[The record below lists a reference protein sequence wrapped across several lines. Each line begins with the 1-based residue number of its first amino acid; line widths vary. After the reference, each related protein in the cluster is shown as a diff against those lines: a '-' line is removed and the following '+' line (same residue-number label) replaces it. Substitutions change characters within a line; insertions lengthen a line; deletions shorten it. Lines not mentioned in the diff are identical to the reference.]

1 VSRLIGTSPQYEFAV
16 DGYVQ
21 SLVWSTDCRRLFAAS
36 AEGEVALFDT
46 EQGNRMWRANGHGLG
61 TASIA
66 LGERQGIAA
75 SVGQDTRLQLY
86 EVDTGQTI
94 ASASLPAWGEVVSFS
109 PDDRHLAVASAK
121 WVLIFSTSDLL
132 APGEEQCLPL
142 CQFGPHDSTVT
153 DITWDPGD
161 PERIAA
167 TAYGA
172 LSLWRVSLQQAE
184 MSEPERRYEWQGS
197 SLVAEWSPDG
207 RFIAT
212 GDQDATV
219 HFWFAES
226 GMDLQMWGFQSKV
239 MELSW
244 DHTSRYLATGGG
256 VSPTIW
262 DCNGPEGP
270 RGQTPIELTA
280 HSEHVRALA
289 FAHHTQ
295 ILASGDA
302 AGLLVVWSPLRA
314 TDPVEQR
321 GAMDAV
327 TAVAFAP
334 DDSALAAGHADG
346 EISVYRVSPDRA

>member
-1 VSRLIGTSPQYEFAV
+1 MSRLIGASPQYEFAV

-21 SLVWSTDCRRLFAAS
+21 SLVWSSDCRRLFAAS
-36 AEGEVALFDT
+36 AEGEVALFDI
-46 EQGNRMWRANGHGLG
+46 EQGNRIWRANGHRLG
-61 TASIA
+61 TGSIA
-66 LGERQGIAA
+66 LAKRRGIAA
-75 SVGQDTRLQLY
+75 SVGQDTRLQIY
-86 EVDTGQTI
+86 EVDTGRTI
-94 ASASLPAWGEVVSFS
+94 ASASLPAWGERVSFS
-109 PDDRHLAVASAK
+109 RDDRHLAVASAK
-121 WVLIFSTSDLL
+121 QVLIFSTSDLL
-132 APGEEQCLPL
+132 ARREAECLPL

-153 DITWDPGD
+153 DITWDPCEPD
-161 PERIAA
+161 RIAA

-172 LSLWRVSLQQAE
+172 LSLWRVDPQRPQ

-197 SLVAEWSPDG
+197 SLVAEWSRDG

-256 VSPTIW
+256 ISPTIW
-262 DCNGPEGP
+262 DCDGPEGP
-270 RGQTPIELTA
+270 RDQSPIELVG

-289 FAHHTQ
+289 FAHHRQ

-302 AGLLVVWSPLRA
+302 AGLLVVWSPLRSN
-314 TDPVEQR
+314 DPVEQR

-327 TAVAFAP
+327 TAIEFAP
-334 DDSALAAGHADG
+334 DDSVLAVGHADG
-346 EISVYRVSPDRA
+346 EVTLYQVSPDRA